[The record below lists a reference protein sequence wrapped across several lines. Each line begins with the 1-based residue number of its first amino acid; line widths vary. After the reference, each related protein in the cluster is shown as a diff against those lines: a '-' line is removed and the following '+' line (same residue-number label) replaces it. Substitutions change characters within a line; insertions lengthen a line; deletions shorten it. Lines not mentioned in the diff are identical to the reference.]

1 MAAASDDGAPDAT
14 VNCGTLERSQAIRV
28 TPATLGEV
36 AMDEQKDRGDRGPMD
51 PTRKLLKV
59 FGVKVTDYE
68 SKTDE
73 LLARWAA
80 ANESERATIQGEVL
94 ELSADLAHWLREISS
109 HVLERQERVLTALR

>member
-1 MAAASDDGAPDAT
+1 
-14 VNCGTLERSQAIRV
+14 
-28 TPATLGEV
+28 
-36 AMDEQKDRGDRGPMD
+36 MDEHKDRGDRGPMD

-68 SKTDE
+68 SKTDD

-80 ANESERATIQGEVL
+80 ANENERATIQGEVL

>member
-1 MAAASDDGAPDAT
+1 MDA
-14 VNCGTLERSQAIRV
+14 
-28 TPATLGEV
+28 
-36 AMDEQKDRGDRGPMD
+36 QKDRGDRAPMD

-73 LLARWAA
+73 LLARWGSAT
-80 ANESERATIQGEVL
+80 ERDRATIQAEAL

-109 HVLERQERVLTALR
+109 HVLERQERVLSSLR

>member
-1 MAAASDDGAPDAT
+1 
-14 VNCGTLERSQAIRV
+14 
-28 TPATLGEV
+28 
-36 AMDEQKDRGDRGPMD
+36 MDEQKDRGDRGPMD

-80 ANESERATIQGEVL
+80 ATASERAVIQAEAL